1 MSDSMTN
8 QPDKKVVYVLIDGVA
23 DLPNP
28 NLNELT
34 PLDAAYTPNMDYLAK
49 NGCMGE
55 VLTVGEG
62 IAPQSD
68 IAVFNMLG
76 YDFRDARY
84 VGRGVIESI
93 GSDVDFRDGDLA
105 LRGNFATVDDKLQI
119 IDRRAGRNIQQAEAT
134 DICRTL
140 GEKIKLSDK
149 SVSFVL
155 KPTIGHRVSIRFR
168 HDSLKFSD
176 KITNTDPD
184 YGKVNGI
191 GTAKLNQ
198 GNSHLE
204 KSYAEEP
211 TESAVAAAKT
221 VNEFSEQT
229 IKILREH
236 PVNKRRVASGR
247 PPINAILLR
256 DSGNTSPKLQSIRTK
271 YNMNIAS
278 IVDMPVEIGISK
290 VLGMKILEAGNINDY
305 ERKAIIAMENLDDN
319 DGIYIHIK
327 GPDEFGHDGDAPGK
341 KKSIEEIDRLFFG
354 TLRNGLKSGAHLI
367 IISAD
372 HSTPCI
378 KKAHS
383 ADPVPV
389 LFSGEMVKQ
398 DATSRFTEKNAS
410 MGMMGLMMGSVVL
423 RTGIEMMRNERR
435 SVRET

>member
-1 MSDSMTN
+1 MTN
-8 QPDKKVVYVLIDGVA
+8 QVHSDKKIVYVLIDGVS

-28 NLNELT
+28 DLNELT
-34 PLDAAYTPNMDYLAK
+34 PLDAAYTPNMDYFAK

-76 YDFRDARY
+76 YDFRDVRY

-140 GEKIKLSDK
+140 GEKIKLSDLGI
-149 SVSFVL
+149 SFII
-155 KPTIGHRVSIRFR
+155 KPTIAHRLSIRFR
-168 HDSLKFSD
+168 HASLKFSD

-184 YGKVNGI
+184 YGKVNGM

-229 IKILREH
+229 VKILREH
-236 PVNKRRVASGR
+236 PVNKRRVASGI
-247 PPINAILLR
+247 PSINAILLR
-256 DSGNTSPKLQSIRTK
+256 DSGNTTPKLQSIRTK
-271 YNMNIAS
+271 YNMNITS

-290 VLGMKILEAGNINDY
+290 VLDMKTLDAGKINDY
-305 ERKAIIAMENLDDN
+305 ERKAVIALENLDN
-319 DGIYIHIK
+319 SDGIYIHIK
-327 GPDEFGHDGDAPGK
+327 GPDEFGHDGDALGK
-341 KKSIEEIDRLFFG
+341 KRSIEEIDRLFFG
-354 TLRNGLKSGAHLI
+354 TLRKGLKSGGQLI

-383 ADPVPV
+383 ADPVPI

-398 DATSRFTEKNAS
+398 DASTRFTEKNAS
-410 MGMMGLMMGSVVL
+410 IGSMGRMMGSMVL
-423 RTGIEMMRNERR
+423 KTGIEMIMNKRGSDRR
-435 SVRET
+435 T

>member
-1 MSDSMTN
+1 MTN
-8 QPDKKVVYVLIDGVA
+8 QVHSDKKVIYVLIDGVS
-23 DLPNP
+23 DLANP
-28 NLNELT
+28 NLSELT

-76 YDFRDARY
+76 YDFHDVRY

-119 IDRRAGRNIQQAEAT
+119 IDRRAGRNIQQAEAI

-140 GEKIKLSDK
+140 GEKIKLSDIG
-149 SVSFVL
+149 VSFVI
-155 KPTIGHRVSIRFR
+155 KPTIAHRVSIRFR
-168 HDSLKFSD
+168 HASLKFSD

-191 GTAKLNQ
+191 GTAKLNL
-198 GNSHLE
+198 GNSQLE

-211 TESAVAAAKT
+211 TESAVAAAKI
-221 VNEFSEQT
+221 VNEFSEQAT
-229 IKILREH
+229 KILREH
-236 PVNKRRVASGR
+236 PANKRRVASGI

-290 VLGMKILEAGNINDY
+290 VLDMKTLEAGNINDY
-305 ERKAIIAMENLDDN
+305 ERKAVVAIEYLNN
-319 DGIYIHIK
+319 TDGIYIHLK
-327 GPDEFGHDGDAPGK
+327 GPDEFGHDGDALGK
-341 KKSIEEIDRLFFG
+341 KRSIEEIDRLFFG
-354 TLRNGLKSGAHLI
+354 TLRKGLKSGGHLI

-398 DATSRFTEKNAS
+398 DDSTRFTEKNAS
-410 MGMMGLMMGSVVL
+410 MGRMGRMMGSTVL
-423 RTGIEMMRNERR
+423 RTGIDMIRDEKG
-435 SVRET
+435 SVRKK

>member
-1 MSDSMTN
+1 MTN
-8 QPDKKVVYVLIDGVA
+8 QAHSDKKVVYVLIDGVS

-28 NLNELT
+28 DLNGLT
-34 PLDAAYTPNMDYLAK
+34 PLDAAYTPNMDFLAK

-55 VLTVGEG
+55 VVTVGEG

-76 YDFRDARY
+76 YDFRDVRY

-93 GSDVDFRDGDLA
+93 GSGVDFRDGDLA

-119 IDRRAGRNIQQAEAT
+119 IDRRAGRNIRQIEAT

-140 GEKIKLSDK
+140 EEKIKLSDIG
-149 SVSFVL
+149 VSFL
-155 KPTIGHRVSIRFR
+155 IKPTIAHRVSIRFR
-168 HDSLKFSD
+168 HASLKFSD

-184 YGKVNGI
+184 YGKLNGI
-191 GTAKLNQ
+191 GTAKVNLA
-198 GNSHLE
+198 NSHIE
-204 KSYAEEP
+204 KSYAEES
-211 TESAVAAAKT
+211 TEPAVAAAKT
-221 VNEFSEQT
+221 VNEFSEQA
-229 IKILREH
+229 IKILRDH
-236 PVNKRRVASGR
+236 PVNKRRVAAGI

-256 DSGNTSPKLQSIRTK
+256 DSGNTSPKLQSIMNK

-290 VLGMKILEAGNINDY
+290 VLDMKTLEAGNINDY
-305 ERKAIIAMENLDDN
+305 ERKAVIAMEHLDDT

-327 GPDEFGHDGDAPGK
+327 GPDEFGHDGDALGK
-341 KKSIEEIDRLFFG
+341 KESIEDIDRLFFG
-354 TLRNGLKSGAHLI
+354 TLRKGLRSRGQLL

-398 DATSRFTEKNAS
+398 DASTRFTEKNAS
-410 MGMMGLMMGSVVL
+410 MGSMGRIMGSTVL
-423 RTGIEMMRNERR
+423 RTGIEMIRSQERI
-435 SVRET
+435 

>member
-1 MSDSMTN
+1 LTDQVHS
-8 QPDKKVVYVLIDGVA
+8 DKKVVYVLIDGVS

-34 PLDAAYTPNMDYLAK
+34 PLDAAYTPNMDYLTK

-76 YDFRDARY
+76 YDFRDVQY

-93 GSDVDFRDGDLA
+93 GADVDFRDGDLA
-105 LRGNFATVDDKLQI
+105 LRGNFATIDDRLQI
-119 IDRRAGRNIQQAEAT
+119 IDRRAGRNIQHAEAT

-140 GEKIKLSDK
+140 EEKIKLSDDG
-149 SVSFVL
+149 VSFVI
-155 KPTIGHRVSIRFR
+155 KPTIAHRVSIRFR
-168 HDSLKFSD
+168 HASLKFSD

-184 YGKVNGI
+184 YGKVNGM
-191 GTAKLNQ
+191 GTAKLNL

-204 KSYAEEP
+204 RAYAEEP

-221 VNEFSEQT
+221 VNEFSEHA

-236 PVNKRRVASGR
+236 PVNKRRLASGI
-247 PPINAILLR
+247 PAINAILLR
-256 DSGNTSPKLQSIRTK
+256 DAGNTSPKLQSIRKK

-290 VLGMKILEAGNINDY
+290 VLDMKTLEAGNINDY
-305 ERKAIIAMENLDDN
+305 ERKAVIAMQYLDHT
-319 DGIYIHIK
+319 DGIYVHIK
-327 GPDEFGHDGDAPGK
+327 GPDEFSHDGDAIGK

-354 TLRNGLKSGAHLI
+354 TLRKGLTSEGQLI

-383 ADPVPV
+383 ADPVPI

-398 DATSRFTEKNAS
+398 DASARFTEKNAS
-410 MGMMGLMMGSVVL
+410 VGRMGRMMGAMVL
-423 RTGIEMMRNERR
+423 RTGIEMIRNEGGSAR
-435 SVRET
+435 